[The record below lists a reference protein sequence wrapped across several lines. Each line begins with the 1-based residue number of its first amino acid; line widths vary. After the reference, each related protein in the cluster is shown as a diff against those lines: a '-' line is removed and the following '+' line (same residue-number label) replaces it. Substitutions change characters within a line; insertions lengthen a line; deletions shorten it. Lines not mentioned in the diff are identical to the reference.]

1 MKLRPA
7 TWIGVGLA
15 AVCLSCAAFGPAT
28 YESDTAFKQYVTGL
42 HLSGLTGQAAVAKLT
57 DEGFQC
63 QTVSNVIQGSPEEL
77 VLVCVRH
84 AAKGS
89 CAQDQQVVLRLDWVG
104 TPRPSL
110 APGMRVR
117 DVGSAMGQSGC

>member
-1 MKLRPA
+1 MKTPVA
-7 TWIGVGLA
+7 LA
-15 AVCLSCAAFGPAT
+15 LFVACLSACSAFGPEPFA
-28 YESDTAFKQYVTGL
+28 SDAEYKKFVTGL
-42 HLSGLTGQAAVAKLT
+42 GLSGLTGQAAAAKLE

-63 QTVSNVIQGSPEEL
+63 QTVGNVIQGAPEEL
-77 VLVCVRH
+77 VIVCVRR

-117 DVGSAMGQSGC
+117 EVGNAMGQQGC